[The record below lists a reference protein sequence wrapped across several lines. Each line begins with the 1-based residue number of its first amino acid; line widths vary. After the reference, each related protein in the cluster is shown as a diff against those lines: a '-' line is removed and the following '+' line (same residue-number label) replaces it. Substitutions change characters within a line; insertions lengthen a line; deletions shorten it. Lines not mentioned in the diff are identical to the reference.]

1 MELEWMTSPSPYWEI
16 ATLVVGEEV
25 PGVTFSVFIGD
36 GDDAAAN
43 GYYFDLQRF
52 LSEQPDEQNVRNGT
66 DTYCVMNESGGVHYG
81 GLKGVSLLPGLLTLS
96 FDEEAVKVLGLPSN
110 VIPLGIASTVDLAE
124 LRAGLHRVLTYGNP
138 QKFPRL
144 NLE

>member
-1 MELEWMTSPSPYWEI
+1 MTSLSPYWEI

-66 DTYCVMNESGGVHYG
+66 DTYCVMNESGGVQYG

-96 FDEEAVKVLGLPSN
+96 FDDEAVKELGLPSN
-110 VIPLGIASTVDLAE
+110 VIPLGIASAVDLAE
-124 LRAGLHRVLTYGNP
+124 LRAGLHRVLTYGNS

>member
-1 MELEWMTSPSPYWEI
+1 MELEWMTSLSPYWEI

-43 GYYFDLQRF
+43 GYYFDLQCF

-66 DTYCVMNESGGVHYG
+66 DTYCVINESGGVHYG

-96 FDEEAVKVLGLPSN
+96 FDDEAVKVLGLPSN
-110 VIPLGIASTVDLAE
+110 VIPLRIASTVGLAE

-138 QKFPRL
+138 KRYPRL

>member
-1 MELEWMTSPSPYWEI
+1 MELEWMTSLSPYWEI

-36 GDDAAAN
+36 GEDAAEN

-96 FDEEAVKVLGLPSN
+96 FDDEAVKVLGLPSN
-110 VIPLGIASTVDLAE
+110 VIPLEIASTVDLDE
-124 LRAGLHRVLTYGNP
+124 FRAGLHRVLTYGNP

>member
-1 MELEWMTSPSPYWEI
+1 MSGISPYWEI
-16 ATLVVGEEV
+16 AALVVGEEV

-52 LSEQPDEQNVRNGT
+52 LDEQPDEQNVRNGT
-66 DTYCVMNESGGVHYG
+66 DSYCVVNESGGVHYG

-96 FDEEAVKVLGLPSN
+96 FDDEAVKVLSLPSN
-110 VIPLGIASTVDLAE
+110 LIPLGIASKADFNE

-138 QKFPRL
+138 QKLPRL
-144 NLE
+144 NLMSCE

>member
-1 MELEWMTSPSPYWEI
+1 MSSISPYWEI
-16 ATLVVGEEV
+16 AALVVGEEV

-52 LSEQPDEQNVRNGT
+52 LDDQPDEQNVRNET
-66 DTYCVMNESGGVHYG
+66 DSYCVVNESGGVHYG

-96 FDEEAVKVLGLPSN
+96 FDDEAVKALSLPSN
-110 VIPLGIASTVDLAE
+110 IIPLGIASGVDFNE

-138 QKFPRL
+138 QKLPRL
-144 NLE
+144 NLG